1 MLSNTLTETWKWHL
15 VHQVGMTPISAM
27 PHRWQH
33 HHFQIATNACCQ
45 LIATTIN
52 RSKATLKK
60 LWEYHVVNYVLVHII
75 NHINYILSKTPTSST
90 SDLVMLT
97 SLMYCPWCWFVVSTS
112 ESPPTF
118 PTTTVLPSLYVLST
132 TLLGVGEIGGDAS
145 CGQFLRVWALRAG
158 DHGGYSLTVMC
169 KIAKGFNPSSVKVLV
184 RSTWAHMRGIWGH
197 DEIVGHLGECCQ
209 SVVGL
214 GIWWPWQL
222 QPYSNAQDH
231 QGLQSIQCEGIG

>member
-118 PTTTVLPSLYVLST
+118 PTTNSPPCMCYPQH
-132 TLLGVGEIGGDAS
+132 
-145 CGQFLRVWALRAG
+145 CWVWERLVEMPAVVSSSGFGPWELVTMVATAL
-158 DHGGYSLTVMC
+158 
-169 KIAKGFNPSSVKVLV
+169 
-184 RSTWAHMRGIWGH
+184 
-197 DEIVGHLGECCQ
+197 Q
-209 SVVGL
+209 
-214 GIWWPWQL
+214 
-222 QPYSNAQDH
+222 
-231 QGLQSIQCEGIG
+231 